1 MFSCDVSIVNV
12 TVLVYYCNA
21 LLALVLWIAYK
32 AGKIPVLSCE
42 MLTFVY
48 LLTLLVSNNSVHIF
62 CF

>member
-1 MFSCDVSIVNV
+1 MFSFDVSIVNV

-21 LLALVLWIAYK
+21 LLVLVLWIACK